1 MSGDFLSTF
10 LSKRRSLANDTVA
23 GGFAYVSFQFLM
35 DEIGDI
41 NEDDNGRLLPTI
53 GVGFR
58 INVFPENYIN
68 IGLDAA
74 TSD

>member
-1 MSGDFLSTF
+1 M
-10 LSKRRSLANDTVA
+10 TVA

-53 GVGFR
+53 GVG
-58 INVFPENYIN
+58 IPNKCVSQNYIN